1 MSQQPIQTAI
11 IGVGHLGN
19 FHVEQLLQIP
29 EAELV
34 GIYDEDPEAAARQQK
49 RHKLRIF
56 DSLKEALESAEA
68 ISVVVPTVDHFAVAS
83 RGLEAG
89 CHVFIEKP
97 ITQTLLQ
104 ADQLLQLAEERSL
117 LIQVGHIERLNP
129 ALQVLESLAPQ
140 PRFIEGHRL
149 ASFSSRGT
157 DVPVVLDLMIHDI
170 DVVLNLV
177 RSPLES
183 VRANGVAVITDT
195 ADIATARLEFANGA
209 VANLTASRVAQK
221 QMRKLRLFQSH
232 LYIGVDFLQQITEI
246 YRLVGP
252 DDTPPDA
259 LLSIPFEHNGRQRI
273 ITYEKPTVEKYN
285 PLHMELTNFIRAVA
299 GLEKPVV
306 DGRAARAALDVA
318 SQVQAALDESTARQ
332 DQADSGPGD
341 V

>member
-1 MSQQPIQTAI
+1 
-11 IGVGHLGN
+11 
-19 FHVEQLLQIP
+19 
-29 EAELV
+29 
-34 GIYDEDPEAAARQQK
+34 
-49 RHKLRIF
+49 
-56 DSLKEALESAEA
+56 
-68 ISVVVPTVDHFAVAS
+68 
-83 RGLEAG
+83 
-89 CHVFIEKP
+89 
-97 ITQTLLQ
+97 
-104 ADQLLQLAEERSL
+104 
-117 LIQVGHIERLNP
+117 
-129 ALQVLESLAPQ
+129 
-140 PRFIEGHRL
+140 
-149 ASFSSRGT
+149 
-157 DVPVVLDLMIHDI
+157 MIHDI

-259 LLSIPFEHNGRQRI
+259 LLTIPFEHNGRQRI

-285 PLHMELTNFIRAVA
+285 PLHMELTNFIRSVA

-332 DQADSGPGD
+332 EQADSGPGD
-341 V
+341 A